1 MNSLALTFKVGM
13 LVSHPTKA
21 EWGPGKVLVIER
33 DTVTVYWRDAKEN
46 KAGDATKRM
55 NVNHV
60 TLERYPTQSDPL
72 LDNLPEFKDGKLAIT
87 GLRLTLEQ
95 GIAEFHRYFPKGFRD
110 PDYIG
115 VDKQSE
121 RLYKWDAHRLFV
133 KLLGDGKLSDLLQRG
148 DIPTITKY
156 AQSVVSKV
164 NLLSRFEASAFR
176 DALKHQEAAQEFFSA
191 LYCVLEAPMPAV
203 DSFEPYIS
211 SVLNLPSEG
220 GTSPSKW
227 TVLTIL
233 PFLARPETYMF
244 LKPNATKVCAD
255 RLAFNLNYSP
265 TPNWLTYS
273 KLMEMSDLLMDHL
286 RPLGAQDYIDI
297 QSFIWV
303 IDYYGKVDENKKD
316 N

>member
-1 MNSLALTFKVGM
+1 M
-13 LVSHPTKA
+13 
-21 EWGPGKVLVIER
+21 
-33 DTVTVYWRDAKEN
+33 
-46 KAGDATKRM
+46 
-55 NVNHV
+55 
-60 TLERYPTQSDPL
+60 
-72 LDNLPEFKDGKLAIT
+72 
-87 GLRLTLEQ
+87 
-95 GIAEFHRYFPKGFRD
+95 
-110 PDYIG
+110 
-115 VDKQSE
+115 
-121 RLYKWDAHRLFV
+121 
-133 KLLGDGKLSDLLQRG
+133 
-148 DIPTITKY
+148 
-156 AQSVVSKV
+156 
-164 NLLSRFEASAFR
+164 
-176 DALKHQEAAQEFFSA
+176 
-191 LYCVLEAPMPAV
+191 
-203 DSFEPYIS
+203 DSFEPYIN